1 MLNIVNPQLPKVA
14 VITPTYK
21 RPTKVI
27 DRCVRSVQGQTY
39 NGQVIHIICSDGPE
53 EEHVKEYVDSLGD
66 PTVIYVCT
74 GENTNSYGG
83 GVREYVLTNYVEPAA
98 HSTIDYLIHMD
109 DDNVLFPHFIEENV
123 NALEANPDKAF
134 SICKILHLGPLPQ
147 HLGPAPQVINGIP
160 PVFQNIDTLQVVVRR
175 EAMIQCRWNTFSGEQ
190 GYYNDGYTYDRL
202 GKMFE
207 WVEVPELLAV
217 HI

>member
-1 MLNIVNPQLPKVA
+1 MRNPQLPKVA

-21 RPTKVI
+21 RDVNVI
-27 DRCVRSVQGQTY
+27 DRCVLSVGSQSYDGM
-39 NGQVIHIICSDGPE
+39 ILHIICSDGPE
-53 EEHVKEYVDSLGD
+53 EEHVKNYVESLED
-66 PTVIYVCT
+66 PYVVYTCT

-83 GVREYVLTNYVEPAA
+83 GVREYVLKNFIEQDP
-98 HSTIDYLIHMD
+98 SLRYLVHLD
-109 DDNVLFPHFIEENV
+109 DDNVLFPHFIERNV
-123 NALEANPDKAF
+123 EALEANPDKEF

-175 EAMIQCRWNTFSGEQ
+175 DAMIQCRWNTFSGEQ

>member
-1 MLNIVNPQLPKVA
+1 MKMKNPELPIVA

-21 RPTKVI
+21 RDVKII
-27 DRCVRSVQGQTY
+27 DRCVRSVQGQSY
-39 NGQVIHIICSDGPE
+39 NGMVVHIICSDGPE
-53 EEHVKEYVDSLGD
+53 EQHVKQYVDSLED
-66 PTVIYVCT
+66 PSIIYMFT

-83 GVREYVLTNYVEPAA
+83 GVREHVLKEYIDPFSAF
-98 HSTIDYLIHMD
+98 TIKYLVHMD

-123 NALEANPDKAF
+123 KALEENPDKAF
-134 SICKILHLGPLPQ
+134 SICRILHLGPLPQ

-175 EAMIQCRWNTFSGEQ
+175 EAMMQCRWDTFSGEQ